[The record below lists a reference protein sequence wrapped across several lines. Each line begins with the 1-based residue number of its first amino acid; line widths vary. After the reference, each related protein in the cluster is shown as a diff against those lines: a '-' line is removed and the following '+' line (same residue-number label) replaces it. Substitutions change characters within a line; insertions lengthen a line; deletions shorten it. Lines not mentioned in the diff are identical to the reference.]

1 MSKVIVHTLVCSALF
16 FASTVFLVSEVC
28 AQQPA
33 PTRTDSVGYVMPADS
48 VHKLDSA
55 YRARKT
61 ELDQWVHAQQA
72 TAHPQEDFIS
82 LYAAYGGY
90 LQILPRD
97 INQLFSERTLRADP
111 ASDRNEY
118 ATVDRA
124 VIIGAQAQLASTWGI
139 YFEYDLTMK
148 WFNTQVGL
156 TAPVPSSDSVLNNAT
171 EELDLTEH
179 SFVVG
184 GMFVLYSGRFYRLR
198 LNGGIGGVIALTT
211 ETEMG
216 TGSDNYSRSASAIG
230 YQVNF
235 DILNDFRI
243 MQNLS
248 FSLDLLTRT
257 VTTGELKTPDGQTLD
272 APFGAGNASRITLK
286 PTASNIVYGLAA
298 GLVYYF

>member
-1 MSKVIVHTLVCSALF
+1 MLKVIVPALVFYMLLA
-16 FASTVFLVSEVC
+16 ASEVRSK
-28 AQQPA
+28 QPS
-33 PTRTDSVGYVMPADS
+33 PTRTDSLGYALPANS

-55 YRARKT
+55 YRARKA
-61 ELDQWVHAQQA
+61 ELDRWVHAQQA
-72 TAHPQEDFIS
+72 SAHPQEDFIS
-82 LYAAYGGY
+82 VYAEYGGY

-97 INQLFSERTLRADP
+97 INQLFSERTLRTDP

-124 VIIGAQAQLASTWGI
+124 VIIGAQAQLASTGGI
-139 YFEYDLTMK
+139 YFEYDLVAK
-148 WFNTQVGL
+148 WFNT
-156 TAPVPSSDSVLNNAT
+156 SIDSVTPPPYKISGAI

-184 GMFVLYSGRFYRLR
+184 GMFVLYSGRVYRLR
-198 LNGGIGGVIALTT
+198 LNGGIGGVVALTT
-211 ETEMG
+211 ETESPG
-216 TGSDNYSRSASAIG
+216 NYSRSASAIG

-248 FSLDLLTRT
+248 FSLDILTRT
-257 VTTGELKTPDGQTLD
+257 ITTGELKTPDGQTLD
-272 APFGAGNASRITLK
+272 TPFGGGNPSRITFK
-286 PTASNIVYGLAA
+286 PTASNVVYGLAA